1 MPFTQEEINELW
13 KFFMS
18 QRFNYTI
25 SELKSMAK
33 EKNIKGYY
41 RMNKVTLYRKLYN
54 DMNKIDR
61 FKFAWC
67 MDDKTLD
74 KSLEISLK
82 MIVTNQKKTGL
93 I

>member
-1 MPFTQEEINELW
+1 MNE
-13 KFFMS
+13 
-18 QRFNYTI
+18 
-25 SELKSMAK
+25 
-33 EKNIKGYY
+33 
-41 RMNKVTLYRKLYN
+41 
-54 DMNKIDR
+54 IDR

-82 MIVTNQKKTGL
+82 MIVTNQKKIGL